1 MVRRF
6 QLGRFKVIERV
17 ARRIG
22 PQRRGRCAALP
33 QQQGDQIQGAL
44 EQPVEPVI
52 CSHGSTP
59 GRQQQPDTGQPSN
72 PTST

>member
-1 MVRRF
+1 
-6 QLGRFKVIERV
+6 
-17 ARRIG
+17 
-22 PQRRGRCAALP
+22 LP